1 MNRWKRRSWAI
12 ILGLTLLTAF
22 FSFFIPK
29 IVLDNEVKIY
39 FPSDHPSYIRQMNL
53 DETYGSQIFLVVAVT
68 NPNGSIVNPQ
78 AVERIRD
85 LTGRFEK
92 LDGVDKVQSMTNVDY
107 VTGRDGGLVSETLVP
122 KDFNGSA
129 EDLRRLNERIADWE
143 GMYNRIIVS
152 EDRTGSEI
160 VITVNHNISAE
171 KMGTLYRAVRSMVNA
186 CAGDG
191 LEYRVAGDPVLAQMA
206 QDYMRSDLTRLV
218 PAVVLLVLLT
228 LFFSFRTL
236 AGTLLP
242 LITVLYSTIWT
253 VGLMALT
260 GTHFTVVSS
269 CLPVLLIAVGSAYGI
284 HVVNHYY
291 EELAHDFSD
300 RAIDRDAHTALI
312 RSSVRKVILPVILAG
327 VTTVVGFASTIT
339 SPIVPLKTF
348 AIFSSLG
355 VTIALIFSLVLI
367 PALLMVRPLPKDG
380 RLTKQVSHRN
390 SGDNGASSSRWGV
403 RAAALVNDFLHRRTV
418 TVGILLALV
427 AALSVW
433 GMTKI
438 KIESALLSYFPE
450 TSSLRRDVEFIDT
463 HFAGSNLMS
472 IVIHGKDKGSLTD
485 PVVLQKMDDLSQY
498 LRNHHSEVGK
508 TISYSDFIRRMNRIM
523 NAPQESAD
531 LSAGT
536 GAPTISGGS
545 AGSAGSVGSAGSAG
559 SAGADSFFSGGDS
572 FFTEASA
579 APAGTASTATAQR
592 APAPAAPTSA
602 ATAVAAATP
611 TAAGTAGGL
620 TLASTV
626 TMAQALDLFRRA
638 YASAGPQ
645 PTVDRMLQAMERELN
660 YQGAAYDEIPL
671 DPSKYPVANRGELK
685 NLIAQY
691 LVLYSGSLNEYANDQ
706 LAPSA
711 ARMAVQF
718 RTHNTS
724 AVEGVIQD
732 IHRWGAL
739 NLPEGYTVETSGI
752 AEMEVALTS
761 MITSSQISSFL
772 LSIISVFVILA
783 ISFRSPMAGL
793 IGSIPLSLAILIN
806 FGIMGFAG
814 INLDMVTS
822 LISSIAIGIGVD
834 YTIHFMNNY
843 HHERLLSDDLQ
854 RVTFN
859 TYMVSGKAILVNAL
873 SVALG
878 FLVLCFS
885 EFVVLRYI
893 GLLVAVVMVTSS
905 LTAMTVL
912 PVLLNL
918 IKPKFIS
925 RTF

>member
-1 MNRWKRRSWAI
+1 MNRWNRRSWAI
-12 ILGLTLLTAF
+12 ILGLTAVTAF
-22 FSFFIPK
+22 FGFFIPK

-68 NPNGSIVNPQ
+68 NPNGSIVNAK
-78 AVERIRD
+78 AVERIRT
-85 LTGRFEK
+85 LTEGFEK

-122 KDFNGSA
+122 KDFSGSA

-171 KMGTLYRAVRSMVNA
+171 KMGSLYRQVRGMVNA

-206 QDYMRSDLTRLV
+206 QDYMRSDLARLV
-218 PAVVLLVLLT
+218 PAVALLVLLT

-242 LITVLYSTIWT
+242 LITVLFSTIWT
-253 VGLMALT
+253 VGLMAIT

-291 EELAHDFSD
+291 EDLAHDYSD
-300 RAIDRDAHTALI
+300 RPIDRDTHTELI
-312 RSSVRKVILPVILAG
+312 RSSLRKVIVPVLLAG

-367 PALLMVRPLPKDG
+367 PALLTVRPLPKDG
-380 RLTKQVSHRN
+380 RLTKRVSHRN
-390 SGDNGASSSRWGV
+390 SGDNGASSNRLGV
-403 RAAALVNDFLHRRTV
+403 RAAALVNDFLHRRPI
-418 TVGILLALV
+418 TVGILMVLV
-427 AALSVW
+427 LGLSVW

-450 TSSLRRDVEFIDT
+450 TSQLRRDVEFIDT
-463 HFAGSNLMS
+463 NFAGSNLMS

-485 PVVLQKMDDLSQY
+485 PVVLQAMDDLSTY
-498 LRNHHSEVGK
+498 LRTHHNEVGK

-523 NAPQESAD
+523 NAPQNPSD
-531 LSAGT
+531 
-536 GAPTISGGS
+536 GS
-545 AGSAGSVGSAGSAG
+545 AGGDTGMGSPAEGSAAASDAG
-559 SAGADSFFSGGDS
+559 TSGVVGGDS
-572 FFTEASA
+572 FFS
-579 APAGTASTATAQR
+579 PAGSDSFFSDASTPGAGTNGA
-592 APAPAAPTSA
+592 
-602 ATAVAAATP
+602 AVAKGAPSAKSASVP
-611 TAAGTAGGL
+611 PSDAKAGAAAGESGL
-620 TLASTV
+620 GLASTM
-626 TMAQALDLFRRA
+626 TLEEALDLFRRA
-638 YASAGPQ
+638 YANAGPK
-645 PTVDRMLQAMERELN
+645 PTVDSMLLSMEREVN
-660 YQGAAYDEIPL
+660 YQGAAFDEIPL
-671 DPSKYPVANRGELK
+671 DPSKYPVANKGELK
-685 NLIAQY
+685 NLISQY

-711 ARMAVQF
+711 ARIAVQF

-724 AVEGVIQD
+724 AVEGVIKD
-732 IHRWGAL
+732 IHRWAAV

-761 MITSSQISSFL
+761 MITSSQISSL
-772 LSIISVFVILA
+772 LLAIISVFVILW

-793 IGSIPLSLAILIN
+793 IGSIPLTLAILIN

-834 YTIHFMNNY
+834 YTIHFMSNY

-925 RTF
+925 RSF

>member
-1 MNRWKRRSWAI
+1 
-12 ILGLTLLTAF
+12 
-22 FSFFIPK
+22 
-29 IVLDNEVKIY
+29 
-39 FPSDHPSYIRQMNL
+39 
-53 DETYGSQIFLVVAVT
+53 
-68 NPNGSIVNPQ
+68 
-78 AVERIRD
+78 
-85 LTGRFEK
+85 
-92 LDGVDKVQSMTNVDY
+92 
-107 VTGRDGGLVSETLVP
+107 
-122 KDFNGSA
+122 
-129 EDLRRLNERIADWE
+129 
-143 GMYNRIIVS
+143 
-152 EDRTGSEI
+152 

-171 KMGTLYRAVRSMVNA
+171 KMGTLYRAVRSIVNT

-206 QDYMRSDLTRLV
+206 QDYMRSDLARLV

-242 LITVLYSTIWT
+242 LITVLFSTIWT
-253 VGLMALT
+253 VGIMALT

-300 RAIDRDAHTALI
+300 RSIDRDTHTELI
-312 RSSVRKVILPVILAG
+312 RSSVRKVIVPVVLAG

-367 PALLMVRPLPKDG
+367 PALLIVRPLPKDG
-380 RLTKQVSHRN
+380 RLTQHVSHRN
-390 SGDNGASSSRWGV
+390 MGDNAASSSRLGV
-403 RAAALVNDFLHRRTV
+403 RAAGRLNDFLHRRTV
-418 TVGILLALV
+418 TVAVLLFLV
-427 AALSVW
+427 AALSIW

-450 TSSLRRDVEFIDT
+450 TSSLRRDVEFIDH

-472 IVIHGKDKGSLTD
+472 IVIHGKDKGFLTD
-485 PVVLQKMDDLSQY
+485 PVVLQKMDELSQY
-498 LRNHHSEVGK
+498 LRSHHSEVGK

-523 NAPQESAD
+523 NAPQTPTD

-536 GAPTISGGS
+536 GVSTGSGAS
-545 AGSAGSVGSAGSAG
+545 AGSAGSNSFFSE
-559 SAGADSFFSGGDS
+559 SDSFFSD
-572 FFTEASA
+572 TSA
-579 APAGTASTATAQR
+579 APAGNAATASTKATA
-592 APAPAAPTSA
+592 TS
-602 ATAVAAATP
+602 TVS
-611 TAAGTAGGL
+611 GTAGGL
-620 TLASTV
+620 NLDSTV
-626 TMAQALDLFRRA
+626 TIEQALDMFRRA

-645 PTVDRMLQAMERELN
+645 PTVDRMLQAMEREFN

-671 DPSKYPVANRGELK
+671 DPSKYPVANREELK

-711 ARMAVQF
+711 ARIAVQF

-724 AVEGVIQD
+724 AVQGVIQD
-732 IHRWGAL
+732 IHRWAAL

-772 LSIISVFVILA
+772 LSIVSVFIILA

-793 IGSIPLSLAILIN
+793 IGSIPLGLSILIN

-854 RVTFN
+854 QVTFN

-893 GLLVAVVMVTSS
+893 GLLVAIVMVTSS

-925 RTF
+925 RKF